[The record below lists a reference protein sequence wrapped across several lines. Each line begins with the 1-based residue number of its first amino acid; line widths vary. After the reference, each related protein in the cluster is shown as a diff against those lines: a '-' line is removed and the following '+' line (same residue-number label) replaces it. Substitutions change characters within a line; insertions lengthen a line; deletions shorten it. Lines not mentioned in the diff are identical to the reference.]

1 MKFSYVLVRND
12 VLSVIS
18 CPGQMDVSIQQV
30 IVSGMT
36 SSLAKGI
43 CGNGS
48 ISKRL
53 SSAFDFVLIRN
64 FLKFTG
70 LLAENSANCFL
81 FGGEKQTSRIP
92 VCSVAVESQN
102 FPFFTG
108 ETLCRYPM
116 TSVLSFISTK
126 RKADT
131 SHLSLLKLKQV
142 ISVCLSVCL
151 SVYLSLSLITDIK
164 TSESK
169 AIFKRNLANRQA
181 NC

>member
-1 MKFSYVLVRND
+1 M
-12 VLSVIS
+12 
-18 CPGQMDVSIQQV
+18 
-30 IVSGMT
+30 

-70 LLAENSANCFL
+70 LLAENSATCFL